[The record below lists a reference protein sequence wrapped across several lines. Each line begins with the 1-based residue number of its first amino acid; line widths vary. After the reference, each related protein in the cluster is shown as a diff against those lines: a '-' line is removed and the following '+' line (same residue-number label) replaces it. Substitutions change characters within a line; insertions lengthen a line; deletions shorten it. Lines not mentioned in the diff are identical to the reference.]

1 MNRSDTYGQHVMA
14 LKVDRP
20 VLLFDV
26 KLAEKV
32 EGYHGVNID
41 HHTGQHHCQHQL

>member
-26 KLAEKV
+26 KLAEEV